1 MYNHKATFASMIQ
14 IHSFTF
20 NPFQENTYILY
31 DETKECVI
39 IDPGC
44 YTEEEKSALSGF
56 INDKGLKPVKLLL
69 THAHIDHVLGNNY
82 LCGKY
87 KLKIEMN
94 VIEKELLKSAELYG
108 EMWGIKVEPSPAP
121 EVFLAEGDE
130 VKFGNSTL
138 QIIFTP
144 GHSPGSICFYN
155 PEGKFIIAGD
165 VLFHGSI
172 GRTDL
177 PGGDYDTLI
186 RSITEKVFPLGDEYK
201 VYPGHGP
208 STTIAHE
215 KKFNPFV
222 GESA

>member
-1 MYNHKATFASMIQ
+1 MYIHKATFASMIQ
-14 IHSFTF
+14 IHPFTF
-20 NPFQENTYILY
+20 NPFQENTYLLS
-31 DETKECVI
+31 DETNECVI

-44 YTEEEKSALSGF
+44 YTEDEKQELSAF
-56 INDKGLKPVKLLL
+56 ISSRGLKPVKLLL

-87 KLKIEMN
+87 NLMIEMN
-94 VIEKELLKSAELYG
+94 VIEKELLKSAELFG

-121 EVFLAEGDE
+121 EVFLDEGDE
-130 VKFGNSTL
+130 VRFGNSTL

-155 PEGKFIIAGD
+155 PAGKFIIAGD

-186 RSITEKVFPLGDEYK
+186 GSIREKVFPLGDEFK
-201 VYPGHGP
+201 VFPGHGP
-208 STTIAHE
+208 STTIEYE

-222 GESA
+222 GENA

>member
-1 MYNHKATFASMIQ
+1 MIQ

-20 NPFQENTYILY
+20 NPFQENTYVLS

-56 INDKGLKPVKLLL
+56 ISDKGLKPVKLLL

-222 GESA
+222 GENA

>member
-1 MYNHKATFASMIQ
+1 MYMHKATFASMIQ

-20 NPFQENTYILY
+20 NPFQENTYVLS

-56 INDKGLKPVKLLL
+56 ISDKGLKPVKLLL

-222 GESA
+222 GENA

>member
-1 MYNHKATFASMIQ
+1 MIQ
-14 IHSFTF
+14 IRSFTF
-20 NPFQENTYILY
+20 NPFQENTYVLS
-31 DETKECVI
+31 DESKECVI

-44 YTEEEKSALSGF
+44 YTEAEKHELEKYISDNGF
-56 INDKGLKPVKLLL
+56 TPVKLLL
-69 THAHIDHVLGNNY
+69 THAHIDHVLGNNF

-87 KLKIEMN
+87 NLKIEMN
-94 VIEKELLKSAELYG
+94 VIEKDLLKSAELYG

-121 EVFLAEGDE
+121 EVFLEEGDV
-130 VKFGNSTL
+130 VKFGNSEL
-138 QIIFTP
+138 RIIFTP

-155 PEGKFIIAGD
+155 EEQKIIIAGD

-177 PGGDYDTLI
+177 PGGNHDELI
-186 RSITEKVFPLGDEYK
+186 KSIHEKVFPLGNEYI

-215 KKFNPFV
+215 KKSNPFV
-222 GESA
+222 GENA